1 MTTLLM
7 KAQEHL
13 NTQGGWM
20 TVQRRLILETL
31 ESFTDHPSAEDIY
44 LSVRQA
50 DPSLNLSTVYRT
62 LRWLQSENLLQT
74 RIFEEDRRLERFD
87 PAEPSEHYHFRCT
100 RCKQVVEFDS
110 QWVGK
115 IREQFEASSGARVE
129 TGTVILYG
137 QCANCLMQEGKSNA

>member
-1 MTTLLM
+1 MTT
-7 KAQEHL
+7 
-13 NTQGGWM
+13 
-20 TVQRRLILETL
+20 QRRLILESL
-31 ESFTDHPSAEDIY
+31 EALTDHPSAEDVY
-44 LSVRQA
+44 LSVREA

-62 LRWLQSENLLQT
+62 LRWLQTENLLQA

-110 QWVGK
+110 KLVST
-115 IREQFEASSGARVE
+115 IREQFETASGAQVE

-137 QCANCLMQEGKSNA
+137 QCAHCLKSETNA

>member
-1 MTTLLM
+1 MT
-7 KAQEHL
+7 AQ
-13 NTQGGWM
+13 
-20 TVQRRLILETL
+20 RKLILETL

-100 RCKQVVEFDS
+100 CCKQVIEFDS
-110 QWVGK
+110 HLVGI
-115 IREQFEASSGARVE
+115 IREQFEADSGARVE
-129 TGTVILYG
+129 TGTIILYG
-137 QCANCLMQEGKSNA
+137 QCANCLRQEGKANA

>member
-1 MTTLLM
+1 MTT
-7 KAQEHL
+7 
-13 NTQGGWM
+13 
-20 TVQRRLILETL
+20 QRRLILESL
-31 ESFTDHPSAEDIY
+31 EALTDHPSAEDVY
-44 LSVRQA
+44 LSVREA

-62 LRWLQSENLLQT
+62 LRWLQTENLLQA

-100 RCKQVVEFDS
+100 RCKQVIEFDS
-110 QWVGK
+110 HLVSK

-137 QCANCLMQEGKSNA
+137 QCRRCQEDEGRRA